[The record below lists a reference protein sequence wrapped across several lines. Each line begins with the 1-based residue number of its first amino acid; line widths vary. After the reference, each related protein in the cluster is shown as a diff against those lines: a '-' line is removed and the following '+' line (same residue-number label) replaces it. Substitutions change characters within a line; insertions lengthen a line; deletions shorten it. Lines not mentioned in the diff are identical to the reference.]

1 MFASTSRFPIMVDH
15 SLSLSFS
22 LAIAAHE
29 ILKEKLNAKSLSEVA
44 DNFFSFVRF
53 QGLEHEHGLLWR
65 V

>member
-1 MFASTSRFPIMVDH
+1 MFASTSRFPIMVD
-15 SLSLSFS
+15 LSLS

-29 ILKEKLNAKSLSEVA
+29 ILKEKLNAKSLSKVVN
-44 DNFFSFVRF
+44 NFFSSVRL